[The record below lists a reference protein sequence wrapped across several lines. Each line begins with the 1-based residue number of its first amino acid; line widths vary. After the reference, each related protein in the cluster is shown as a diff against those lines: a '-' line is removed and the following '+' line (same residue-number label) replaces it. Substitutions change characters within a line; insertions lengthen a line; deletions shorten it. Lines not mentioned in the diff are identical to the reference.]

1 MKSKYKFNT
10 SLESL
15 IFLQVATH
23 CQKTCCTRILC
34 FSLTEGLIYFPLRFL
49 TQHIGDISFPNSQL
63 TLLSFAFP
71 NLGRYS
77 ALMPHPAI
85 AFLAPGGG
93 EMIVVM
99 LALLLLFGPKDAPRI
114 LRKIQDALRKLQHAA
129 SDFKNQ
135 ILASD
140 STPPAPDKTRD
151 TAVYDQEKP
160 PPPPPADGPPP

>member
-1 MKSKYKFNT
+1 M
-10 SLESL
+10 
-15 IFLQVATH
+15 
-23 CQKTCCTRILC
+23 
-34 FSLTEGLIYFPLRFL
+34 
-49 TQHIGDISFPNSQL
+49 
-63 TLLSFAFP
+63 
-71 NLGRYS
+71 YS
-77 ALMPHPAI
+77 AHMPQSVI

-140 STPPAPDKTRD
+140 PAPPAPDKSRD
-151 TAVYDQEKP
+151 TAEYEKEQP
-160 PPPPPADGPPP
+160 PSPPPADGPPP